1 MKRMAW
7 GMFALLLAG
16 MAFAS
21 DDDVSHRIEASMV
34 VTGWVQVA
42 PDGSV
47 IRYTLDQQDKLPAP
61 VVEVLGKT
69 VPGWKFHPIL
79 VDGKPVVADAKMSL
93 RVVASQQDKD
103 EYIVRVRGA
112 TFSDG
117 GVNDGKEKHD
127 DERNADPSYQDRK
140 PPLYPIVAI
149 RAQING
155 AVYLAAEIDRTGH
168 VEQVIATQVDLRARG
183 NERDMRLLRQAFADA
198 SIAAVKDWT
207 FNIPT
212 SGPNAKQ
219 DHWTVR
225 VPVNFRIDGSYAPEY
240 GQWDVYVPGP
250 TQPIL
255 WEQDQVADGNNADAI
270 PGDGVFTPDKRFA
283 LLTPLSD

>member
-16 MAFAS
+16 TAFAS
-21 DDDVSHRIEASMV
+21 DDDASHRIEASMV

-79 VDGKPVVADAKMSL
+79 VDGKPVVADAKLSL
-93 RVVASQQDKD
+93 RVVAVPLGNDQ
-103 EYIVRVRGA
+103 YRLRVDGA
-112 TFSDG
+112 TFGDKSSTG
-117 GVNDGKEKHD
+117 SVHYKV
-127 DERNADPSYQDRK
+127 QK
-140 PPLYPIVAI
+140 PPQYPRVAL
-149 RAQING
+149 RARTG
-155 AVYLAAEIDRTGH
+155 AIVYLALEVDRSGK
-168 VEQVIATQVDLRARG
+168 VEQAIAQQVDLRAKG
-183 NERDMRLLRQAFADA
+183 NEVTMHLLRDAFATA
-198 SIAAVKDWT
+198 SVDAVKAWT
-207 FNIPT
+207 FTIPE
-212 SGPNAKQ
+212 SGPEATQ

-225 VPVNFRIDGSYAPEY
+225 IPINFNIRDSDSARPRY
-240 GQWDVYVPGP
+240 GQWTSYVPGP
-250 TQPIL
+250 VQSTP